1 MRYCGRNNAAISL
14 YFKVVFTF
22 YLLPTPPYRSTQ
34 RCIVEQQMSDI
45 DIRRQIWHLAAP
57 IDWDGL
63 LGESGGGGE
72 VGAGQILKWENIIA
86 SFNYYLNADELAL
99 QFSRSGEL
107 SSGSVN
113 S

>member
-72 VGAGQILKWENIIA
+72 VGAGQILKWEKSLHLSTITSMQMSLLYN
-86 SFNYYLNADELAL
+86 SVGQGNSLVAL
-99 QFSRSGEL
+99 
-107 SSGSVN
+107 
-113 S
+113 